1 MKKCSIMQG
10 VAKRLGRGF
19 MKIIVTGCGKIGVA
33 AIESLVNEGHDVI
46 AIDNRLEAVE
56 EIRDV
61 YDVMCLCSNGAD
73 FNTLNEAGVA
83 DADMFIAVTGCDELN
98 MLSCIIAKK
107 MGAKHTVARVR
118 NPEYNDKSLGYIK
131 QQIGLSLILNPELLV
146 AKEIFNILKFP
157 AAINVETF
165 SRGNF
170 EMAELLL
177 RDNSPIAGMNLI
189 ELRKKFQANYL
200 ICVVQRGDDV
210 FIPGGN
216 FILQSGDRIGITA
229 DPNEIQKL
237 LKMLGILQK
246 SVRDVMIL
254 GGGRIAYYLSKMLIA
269 SGNSVKIVDSDRARC
284 ETLSDI
290 LPQARIINGDGTDQ
304 ELLIEEGLAASD
316 SFVALTGMD
325 EENIL
330 VSIFA
335 TTKQVKKVIAKVNG
349 SELSDMAEKLGLDCI
364 VTPKHTVSGI
374 ISRYARAIANSA
386 GSNVETLYKLMDGKA
401 EAAEFN
407 VAPDFEYRDIPIK
420 DLKLKKSILISG
432 IIRKRK
438 AIIPSGDDMIKAGDK
453 VIVIA
458 AKTVLNDL
466 SDIMR

>member
-1 MKKCSIMQG
+1 
-10 VAKRLGRGF
+10 
-19 MKIIVTGCGKIGVA
+19 MKIIVVGCGKIGVA
-33 AIESLVNEGHDVI
+33 AIESLVSEGHDVI
-46 AIDNRLEAVE
+46 AIDNRMEAVE

-61 YDVMCLCSNGAD
+61 YDIMCLCSNGAD
-73 FNTLNEAGVA
+73 YNTLGDAGIA
-83 DADMFIAVTGCDELN
+83 DADMFIAVTGSDELN

-118 NPEYNDKSLGYIK
+118 NPEYNDKNLGFIK
-131 QQIGLSLILNPELLV
+131 QQIELSLILNPEYLV
-146 AKEIFNILKFP
+146 AQEIFNILKFP
-157 AAINVETF
+157 AAVNVETF
-165 SRGNF
+165 SRRNF

-177 RDNSPIAGMNLI
+177 RDNSAIAGMSLM

-210 FIPGGN
+210 FIPDGN
-216 FILQSGDRIGITA
+216 FVLESGDRIGITA
-229 DPNEIQKL
+229 DPSEIQKL

-246 SVRDVMIL
+246 SARDVMVL
-254 GGGRIAYYLSKMLIA
+254 GGGRIAYYLSKMLLVA
-269 SGNSVKIVDSDRARC
+269 GNTVKIIDKDRSRC
-284 ETLSDI
+284 EQLSDI
-290 LPQARIINGDGTDQ
+290 LPHARIISGDGTDQ
-304 ELLIEEGLAASD
+304 ELLIEEGLLSCDA
-316 SFVALTGMD
+316 FVALTGMD

-335 TTKQVKKVIAKVNG
+335 ASRQLKKVIAKVNG
-349 SELSDMAEKLGLDCI
+349 SELSDMAEKLGLDCV
-364 VTPKHTVSGI
+364 VTPKQTVSGI
-374 ISRYARAIANSA
+374 ITRYARAIANSE

-407 VAPDFEYRDIPIK
+407 VASDFEYQEIPIK
-420 DLKLKKSILISG
+420 ELKIKKNILISG

-438 AIIPSGDDMIKAGDK
+438 AIIPSGDDVIKAGDK

-458 AKTVLNDL
+458 AKAVLKDL

>member
-1 MKKCSIMQG
+1 
-10 VAKRLGRGF
+10 
-19 MKIIVTGCGKIGVA
+19 MKIIVIGCGKIGVA

-46 AIDNRLEAVE
+46 AIDNRLDVIE

-61 YDVMCLCSNGAD
+61 YDVICICSNGAD
-73 FNTLNEAGVA
+73 FNTLKEAGV
-83 DADMFIAVTGCDELN
+83 DGADMFLSLTGSDELN

-118 NPEYNDKSLGYIK
+118 NPEYNDKSLGFIK
-131 QQIGLSLILNPELLV
+131 QQIELSLILNPEYLV
-146 AKEIFNILKFP
+146 AQEIFNILKFP
-157 AAINVETF
+157 AAVNVETF
-165 SRGNF
+165 SRRNF

-177 RDNSPIAGMNLI
+177 RDNSPITGMSLM

-210 FIPGGN
+210 FIPDGN
-216 FILQSGDRIGITA
+216 FVLQSGDRIGITA
-229 DPNEIQKL
+229 DPTEIQKL

-254 GGGRIAYYLSKMLIA
+254 GGGRIAYYLSKMLIS
-269 SGNSVKIVDSDRARC
+269 SGNSVKIIDKDRSRC
-284 ETLSDI
+284 EVLSDI
-290 LPQARIINGDGTDQ
+290 LPQARVIYGDGTDR
-304 ELLIEEGLAASD
+304 ELLLEEGLASSD

-330 VSIFA
+330 VSILA
-335 TTKQVKKVIAKVNG
+335 SAKQVKKVIAKVNRT
-349 SELSDMAEKLGLDCI
+349 ELSDMAEKLGLDCV
-364 VTPKHTVSGI
+364 VTPKQTVSGI
-374 ISRYARAIANSA
+374 ISRYARALANTE

-407 VAPDFEYRDIPIK
+407 VAADFGYREIPIK
-420 DLKLKKSILISG
+420 QLKLKNNILIAG
-432 IIRKRK
+432 ILRKRK
-438 AIIPSGDDMIKAGDK
+438 AIIPSGDDVIMAGDK

>member
-1 MKKCSIMQG
+1 
-10 VAKRLGRGF
+10 
-19 MKIIVTGCGKIGVA
+19 MKIIIVGCGKIGVA
-33 AIESLVNEGHDVI
+33 AIESLAGEGHNVI
-46 AIDNRLEAVE
+46 AIDNRLEVIE

-61 YDVMCLCSNGAD
+61 YDVICICSNGAD
-73 FNTLNEAGVA
+73 FNTLNEAGIS
-83 DADMFIAVTGCDELN
+83 DTDMFIAVTGSDELN

-118 NPEYNDKSLGYIK
+118 NPEYNDKSLGFIK
-131 QQIGLSLILNPELLV
+131 QQIELSLILNPEYLV
-146 AKEIFNILKFP
+146 AQEIFNILKFP
-157 AAINVETF
+157 AAVNVETF
-165 SRGNF
+165 SRRNF

-177 RDNSPIAGMNLI
+177 RDNSPIVGMNLI

-200 ICVVQRGDDV
+200 ICVVQRGEEV
-210 FIPGGN
+210 FIPDGN
-216 FILQSGDRIGITA
+216 FVLGSGDRIGITA
-229 DPNEIQKL
+229 DPSEIQKL

-254 GGGRIAYYLSKMLIA
+254 GGGRIAYYLAKMLLA
-269 SGNSVKIVDSDRARC
+269 SGNSVKIIDKDRGRC
-284 ETLSDI
+284 ELLSDI
-290 LPQARIINGDGTDQ
+290 LPHARVICGDGTDR
-304 ELLIEEGLAASD
+304 ELLLEEGLLSSD

-330 VSIFA
+330 VSILA
-335 TTKQVKKVIAKVNG
+335 STKQVKKVIAKVNG
-349 SELSDMAEKLGLDCI
+349 SELSDMAEKLGLDCV
-364 VTPKHTVSGI
+364 VTPKHIVSGI
-374 ISRYARAIANSA
+374 ISRYARALANSQ
-386 GSNVETLYKLMDGKA
+386 GSNVETLYKLMDAKV

-407 VAPDFEYRDIPIK
+407 VAADFQYKEIPIRELKIRK
-420 DLKLKKSILISG
+420 DILIAG

-438 AIIPSGDDMIKAGDK
+438 AIIPSGDDVIMSGDK

>member
-1 MKKCSIMQG
+1 
-10 VAKRLGRGF
+10 
-19 MKIIVTGCGKIGVA
+19 MKIIVAGCGKTGVA
-33 AIESLVNEGHDVI
+33 AIESLVGEGHDVI
-46 AIDNRLEAVE
+46 AIDNRVEVIE
-56 EIRDV
+56 EIRDI
-61 YDVMCLCSNGAD
+61 YDVICLCSNGAD
-73 FNTLNEAGVA
+73 YNTLTEAGIA
-83 DADMFIAVTGCDELN
+83 DADMFISVTGSDELN

-118 NPEYNDKSLGYIK
+118 NPEYNDKSLGFIK
-131 QQIGLSLILNPELLV
+131 QQIELSLFLNPEYLV
-146 AKEIFNILKFP
+146 AQEIFNILKFP
-157 AAINVETF
+157 AAVNVETF
-165 SRGNF
+165 SRRNF

-177 RDNSPIAGMNLI
+177 RDNSPIAGMSLV

-200 ICVVQRGDDV
+200 ICVVQRGEDV
-210 FIPGGN
+210 IIPDGS
-216 FILQSGDRIGITA
+216 FVLKSGDRIGITA

-246 SVRDVMIL
+246 SVKDVMIL

-269 SGNSVKIVDSDRARC
+269 SGNSVKIIDKDRSRC
-284 ETLSDI
+284 ELLSDV
-290 LPQARIINGDGTDQ
+290 LPHARIICGDGADR
-304 ELLIEEGLAASD
+304 ELLIEEGLASSD

-330 VSIFA
+330 LSIFA
-335 TTKQVKKVIAKVNG
+335 SSKQVKKVIAKVNG
-349 SELSDMAEKLGLDCI
+349 TELSDMAEKLGLDCV
-364 VTPKHTVSGI
+364 VTPKHIISGI
-374 ISRYARAIANSA
+374 ISRYARALANSQ
-386 GSNVETLYKLMDGKA
+386 GSNVETLYKLMDGKV

-407 VAPDFEYRDIPIK
+407 VAPDFQYREIPIK
-420 DLKLKKSILISG
+420 ELKIRKNVLIAG

-438 AIIPSGDDMIKAGDK
+438 AIIPSGDDVVMAGDK

>member
-1 MKKCSIMQG
+1 
-10 VAKRLGRGF
+10 
-19 MKIIVTGCGKIGVA
+19 MKIIIAGCGKIGVA

-46 AIDNRLEAVE
+46 AIDNRMEAVE

-61 YDVMCLCSNGAD
+61 YDIMCLCSNGAD
-73 FNTLNEAGVA
+73 FNTLKEAGIE
-83 DADMFIAVTGCDELN
+83 DADMFISVTGSDELN

-118 NPEYNDKSLGYIK
+118 NPEYNDKSLGFIK
-131 QQIGLSLILNPELLV
+131 QQIELSLILNPEYLV
-146 AKEIFNILKFP
+146 AQEIFNILKFP
-157 AAINVETF
+157 AAVNVETF
-165 SRGNF
+165 SRRNF

-177 RDNSPIAGMNLI
+177 RDNSPILGMSLM

-200 ICVVQRGDDV
+200 ICVVQRGEDV
-210 FIPGGN
+210 FIPDGN
-216 FILQSGDRIGITA
+216 FVLQSGDRIGITA

-237 LKMLGILQK
+237 LKMIGILQK
-246 SVRDVMIL
+246 SVKNVMIL
-254 GGGRIAYYLSKMLIA
+254 GGGRIAYYLAKMLIS
-269 SGNSVKIVDSDRARC
+269 SGNAVKIIDNNRSRC
-284 ETLSDI
+284 EVLSDI
-290 LPQARIINGDGTDQ
+290 LPQASIINGDGTDQ
-304 ELLIEEGLAASD
+304 SLLLEEGLTLSD
-316 SFVALTGMD
+316 SFVTLTGMD

-330 VSIFA
+330 LSIFA

-349 SELSDMAEKLGLDCI
+349 SELSDLAEKLGLDCI
-364 VTPKHTVSGI
+364 VTPKQTVSGI
-374 ISRYARAIANSA
+374 ITRYARAVANSE
-386 GSNVETLYKLMDGKA
+386 GSNVETLYKLMDGMA

-407 VAPDFEYRDIPIK
+407 VAEDFQYKDIPIK
-420 DLKLKKSILISG
+420 DLKLKKNILISG

-438 AIIPSGDDMIKAGDK
+438 AIIPSGDDIIKTGDK

>member
-1 MKKCSIMQG
+1 
-10 VAKRLGRGF
+10 
-19 MKIIVTGCGKIGVA
+19 MKIIVTGCGKIGIA
-33 AIESLVNEGHDVI
+33 AIESLVSEGHDVI
-46 AIDNRLEAVE
+46 AIDNRLDVIE

-61 YDVMCLCSNGAD
+61 YDVMCICSNGAD
-73 FNTLNEAGVA
+73 YNTLSEAGIEN
-83 DADMFIAVTGCDELN
+83 ADMFIAVTGSDELN

-118 NPEYNDKSLGYIK
+118 NPEYDDKSIGFIK
-131 QQIGLSLILNPELLV
+131 QQIELSLVLNPEYLV
-146 AKEIFNILKFP
+146 AQEIFNILKFP

-165 SRGNF
+165 SRRNF

-189 ELRKKFQANYL
+189 GLRKRFQANYL
-200 ICVVQRGDDV
+200 ICVVQRGEDV
-210 FIPGGN
+210 FIPDGN
-216 FILQSGDRIGITA
+216 FVLQSGDRIGITA

-246 SVRDVMIL
+246 SVKDVMVL
-254 GGGRIAYYLSKMLIA
+254 GGGRIAYYLSKMLIS
-269 SGNSVKIVDSDRARC
+269 SGNSVKIIDKDRSRC
-284 ETLSDI
+284 ELLSDI
-290 LPQARIINGDGTDQ
+290 LPQASTINGDGTDR
-304 ELLIEEGLAASD
+304 ELLMEEGLLSSD

-335 TTKQVKKVIAKVNG
+335 SAKQVKKVIAKVNG
-349 SELSDMAEKLGLDCI
+349 SELSDMAEKLGLDCV
-364 VTPKHTVSGI
+364 VTPKQTVSAV
-374 ISRYARAIANSA
+374 ISRYARAIANSQ
-386 GSNVETLYKLMDGKA
+386 GSNVETLYKLMDGKV

-407 VAPDFEYRDIPIK
+407 VAADFEYKEIPIK
-420 DLKLKKSILISG
+420 ELKIKKNILIAG

-438 AIIPSGDDMIKAGDK
+438 AIIPSGDDVIMAGDK

>member
-1 MKKCSIMQG
+1 
-10 VAKRLGRGF
+10 
-19 MKIIVTGCGKIGVA
+19 MKIIIAGCGKIGVA

-46 AIDNRLEAVE
+46 AIDNRMEAVE

-61 YDVMCLCSNGAD
+61 YDIMCLCSNGAD
-73 FNTLNEAGVA
+73 FNTLNEAGVQ
-83 DADMFIAVTGCDELN
+83 DADMFIAVTGSDELN

-118 NPEYNDKSLGYIK
+118 NPEYNDKSLGFIK
-131 QQIGLSLILNPELLV
+131 QQIELSLILNPEYLV
-146 AKEIFNILKFP
+146 AQEIFNILKFP
-157 AAINVETF
+157 AAVNVETF
-165 SRGNF
+165 SRRNF

-177 RDNSPIAGMNLI
+177 RDNSPIVGMSLM

-200 ICVVQRGDDV
+200 ICVVQRGEDV
-210 FIPGGN
+210 FIPDGN
-216 FILQSGDRIGITA
+216 FVLQSGDRIGITA

-237 LKMLGILQK
+237 LKMIGILQK
-246 SVRDVMIL
+246 SVKNVMIL
-254 GGGRIAYYLSKMLIA
+254 GGGRIAYYLSKMLIS
-269 SGNSVKIVDSDRARC
+269 SGNSVKIIDNDRNRC
-284 ETLSDI
+284 EVLSDI
-290 LPQARIINGDGTDQ
+290 LPQANIINGDGTDQ
-304 ELLIEEGLAASD
+304 SLLIEEGLTLSD

-330 VSIFA
+330 LSIFA

-349 SELSDMAEKLGLDCI
+349 SELSDLAEKLGLDCI
-364 VTPKHTVSGI
+364 VTPKQTVSGI
-374 ISRYARAIANSA
+374 ISRYARAIANSE
-386 GSNVETLYKLMDGKA
+386 GSNVETLYKLMDGMA

-407 VAPDFEYRDIPIK
+407 VAEDFEYKDIPIK
-420 DLKLKKSILISG
+420 ELRLKKNILLAG

-438 AIIPSGDDMIKAGDK
+438 AIIPSGDDVIKSGDK
-453 VIVIA
+453 AIVIA

>member
-1 MKKCSIMQG
+1 
-10 VAKRLGRGF
+10 
-19 MKIIVTGCGKIGVA
+19 MKIIVTGCGKIGIA
-33 AIESLVNEGHDVI
+33 AIESLVSEGHDVI
-46 AIDNRLEAVE
+46 AIDNRLDVIE

-61 YDVMCLCSNGAD
+61 YDVMCICSNGAD
-73 FNTLNEAGVA
+73 YNTLSEAGIEN
-83 DADMFIAVTGCDELN
+83 ADMFIAVTGSDELN

-118 NPEYNDKSLGYIK
+118 NPEYDDKSIGFIK
-131 QQIGLSLILNPELLV
+131 QQIELSLVLNPEYLV
-146 AKEIFNILKFP
+146 AQEIFNILKFP

-165 SRGNF
+165 SRRNF

-189 ELRKKFQANYL
+189 GLRKRFQANYL
-200 ICVVQRGDDV
+200 ICVVQRGEDV
-210 FIPGGN
+210 FIPDGN
-216 FILQSGDRIGITA
+216 FVLQSGDRIGITA

-246 SVRDVMIL
+246 SVKDVMVL
-254 GGGRIAYYLSKMLIA
+254 GGGRIAYYLSKMLIS
-269 SGNSVKIVDSDRARC
+269 SGNSVKIIDKDRSRC
-284 ETLSDI
+284 ELLSDI
-290 LPQARIINGDGTDQ
+290 LPQASIINGDGTDR
-304 ELLIEEGLAASD
+304 ELLMEEGLLSSD

-335 TTKQVKKVIAKVNG
+335 SAKQVKKVIAKVNG
-349 SELSDMAEKLGLDCI
+349 SELSDMAEKLGLDCV
-364 VTPKHTVSGI
+364 VTPKQTVSAV
-374 ISRYARAIANSA
+374 ISRYARAIANSQ
-386 GSNVETLYKLMDGKA
+386 GSNVETLYKLMDGKV

-407 VAPDFEYRDIPIK
+407 VAADFEYKEIPIK
-420 DLKLKKSILISG
+420 ELKIKKNILIAG

-438 AIIPSGDDMIKAGDK
+438 AIIPSGDDVIMAGDK

>member
-1 MKKCSIMQG
+1 
-10 VAKRLGRGF
+10 
-19 MKIIVTGCGKIGVA
+19 MKIIVTGCGKIGIA
-33 AIESLVNEGHDVI
+33 AIESLVSEGHDVI
-46 AIDNRLEAVE
+46 AIDNRLDVIE

-61 YDVMCLCSNGAD
+61 YDVMCICSNGAD
-73 FNTLNEAGVA
+73 YNTLSEAGVEN
-83 DADMFIAVTGCDELN
+83 ADMFIAVTGSDELN

-118 NPEYNDKSLGYIK
+118 NPEYNDKSIGFIK
-131 QQIGLSLILNPELLV
+131 QQIELSLVLNPEYLV
-146 AKEIFNILKFP
+146 AQEIFNILKFP

-165 SRGNF
+165 SRRNF

-177 RDNSPIAGMNLI
+177 RDNSPIAGINLI
-189 ELRKKFQANYL
+189 GLRKRFQANYL
-200 ICVVQRGDDV
+200 ICVVQRGEDV
-210 FIPGGN
+210 FIPDGN
-216 FILQSGDRIGITA
+216 FVLQSGDRIGITA

-246 SVRDVMIL
+246 SVKDVMVL
-254 GGGRIAYYLSKMLIA
+254 GGGRIAYYLSKMLIS
-269 SGNSVKIVDSDRARC
+269 SGNSVKIIDKDRSRC
-284 ETLSDI
+284 ELLSDI
-290 LPQARIINGDGTDQ
+290 LPQASIINGDGTDR
-304 ELLIEEGLAASD
+304 ELLMEEGLLSSD

-335 TTKQVKKVIAKVNG
+335 SAKQVKKVIAKVNG
-349 SELSDMAEKLGLDCI
+349 SELSDMAEKLGLDCV
-364 VTPKHTVSGI
+364 VTPKQTVSAV
-374 ISRYARAIANSA
+374 ISRYARAIANSQ
-386 GSNVETLYKLMDGKA
+386 GSNVETLYKLMDGKV

-407 VAPDFEYRDIPIK
+407 VAADFEYKEIPIK
-420 DLKLKKSILISG
+420 ELKIKKNILIAG

-438 AIIPSGDDMIKAGDK
+438 AIIPSGDDVIMVGDK

>member
-1 MKKCSIMQG
+1 
-10 VAKRLGRGF
+10 
-19 MKIIVTGCGKIGVA
+19 MKIIITGCGKIGVA

-46 AIDNRLEAVE
+46 AIDNRLEVIN

-61 YDVMCLCSNGAD
+61 YDVMCICANGAD
-73 FNTLNEAGVA
+73 FNTLNEAGI
-83 DADMFIAVTGCDELN
+83 DGADMFIAVTDSDELN

-118 NPEYNDKSLGYIK
+118 NPEYNDKNLGYIK
-131 QQIGLSLILNPELLV
+131 QQIELSLILNPEYLV
-146 AKEIFNILKFP
+146 AQEIFNILKFP
-157 AAINVETF
+157 AAVNVETF
-165 SRGNF
+165 SRRNF

-177 RDNSPIAGMNLI
+177 RDNSAIIGMSLM

-200 ICVVQRGDDV
+200 ICVVQRGEDV
-210 FIPGGN
+210 FIPDGN
-216 FILQSGDRIGITA
+216 FVLQSGDRIGITA

-254 GGGRIAYYLSKMLIA
+254 GGGRIAYYLSKLLIA
-269 SGNSVKIVDSDRARC
+269 SGNSVKIIDKDRARC
-284 ETLSDI
+284 EILSDL
-290 LPQARIINGDGTDQ
+290 LPKARIVNGDGTDQ
-304 ELLIEEGLAASD
+304 NLLLEEGLDSSD

-335 TTKQVKKVIAKVNG
+335 SSRQVKKVIAKVNG
-349 SELSDMAEKLGLDCI
+349 VELSDMAEKLGLDCV
-364 VTPKHTVSGI
+364 VTPKQTVSGI
-374 ISRYARAIANSA
+374 ISRYARAIANSE
-386 GSNVETLYKLMDGKA
+386 GSNVETLYKLMDGKV

-407 VAPDFEYRDIPIK
+407 VAPDFEYSEIPLK
-420 DLKLKKSILISG
+420 NLKLKKNILISG

-438 AIIPSGDDMIKAGDK
+438 AIIPFGDEVIKSGDK

-458 AKTVLNDL
+458 ANTVLNDL

>member
-1 MKKCSIMQG
+1 MYFGES
-10 VAKRLGRGF
+10 F
-19 MKIIVTGCGKIGVA
+19 MKIIVTGCGKTGVA
-33 AIESLVNEGHDVI
+33 AIESLVTEGHDVV
-46 AIDNRLEAVE
+46 AIDNRLEAIE

-61 YDVMCLCSNGAD
+61 YDIMCLCSNGAD
-73 FNTLNEAGVA
+73 YNTLAEAGIA
-83 DADMFIAVTGCDELN
+83 EADMFIAVTGSDELN

-118 NPEYNDKSLGYIK
+118 NPEYNDKSLGYIR
-131 QQIGLSLILNPELLV
+131 QQIDLSLIFNPEYLV
-146 AKEIFNILKFP
+146 AQEIFNILKFP
-157 AAINVETF
+157 AAVNVETF
-165 SRGNF
+165 SRRNF

-177 RDNSPIAGMNLI
+177 RDNSQIIGMNLI

-200 ICVVQRGDDV
+200 ICVVQRGDEV
-210 FIPGGN
+210 FIPDGN
-216 FILQSGDRIGITA
+216 FVLQSGDRIGITA
-229 DPNEIQKL
+229 DPAEIQKL

-254 GGGRIAYYLSKMLIA
+254 GGGRIAYYLSKMLIS
-269 SGNSVKIVDSDRARC
+269 SGNTVKIIDNNRERC
-284 ETLSDI
+284 ETLSDL
-290 LPQARIINGDGTDQ
+290 LPKARIIFGDGADR
-304 ELLIEEGLAASD
+304 ELLLSEGLTSSD

-335 TTKQVKKVIAKVNG
+335 SSRQVKKVIAKVNG
-349 SELSDMAEKLGLDCI
+349 VELSDMAEKLGLDCV
-364 VTPKHTVSGI
+364 VTPKQTVSGI
-374 ISRYARAIANSA
+374 ISRYARAIANSE
-386 GSNVETLYKLMDGKA
+386 GSNVETLYKLMDGKV

-407 VAPDFEYRDIPIK
+407 VAPDFEYSEIPLK
-420 DLKLKKSILISG
+420 NLKLKKNILISG

-438 AIIPSGDDMIKAGDK
+438 AIIPFGDEVIKSGDK

-458 AKTVLNDL
+458 ANTVLNDL

>member
-1 MKKCSIMQG
+1 
-10 VAKRLGRGF
+10 
-19 MKIIVTGCGKIGVA
+19 MKIIIVGCGKIGVA
-33 AIESLVNEGHDVI
+33 AIESLVGEGHNVI
-46 AIDNRLEAVE
+46 AIDNRLEVIE

-73 FNTLNEAGVA
+73 FNTLNEAGIA
-83 DADMFIAVTGCDELN
+83 DTDMFIAVTGSDELN

-118 NPEYNDKSLGYIK
+118 NPEYNDKSLGFIK
-131 QQIGLSLILNPELLV
+131 QQIELSLILNPEYLV
-146 AKEIFNILKFP
+146 AQEIFNILKFP
-157 AAINVETF
+157 AAVNVETF
-165 SRGNF
+165 SRRNF

-177 RDNSPIAGMNLI
+177 RDNSPIVGMNLI

-200 ICVVQRGDDV
+200 ICVVQRGEEV
-210 FIPGGN
+210 FIPDGN
-216 FILQSGDRIGITA
+216 FVLGSGDRIGITA
-229 DPNEIQKL
+229 DPSEIQKL

-254 GGGRIAYYLSKMLIA
+254 GGGRIAYYLAKMLLA
-269 SGNSVKIVDSDRARC
+269 SGNSVKIIDKDRGRC
-284 ETLSDI
+284 ELLSDL
-290 LPQARIINGDGTDQ
+290 LPHARVICGDGTDR
-304 ELLIEEGLAASD
+304 ELLLEEGLLSSD

-330 VSIFA
+330 VSILA
-335 TTKQVKKVIAKVNG
+335 STKQVKKVIAKVNG
-349 SELSDMAEKLGLDCI
+349 SELSDMAEKLGLDCV
-364 VTPKHTVSGI
+364 VTPKHIVSGI
-374 ISRYARAIANSA
+374 ISRYARALANSQ
-386 GSNVETLYKLMDGKA
+386 GSNVETLYKLMDAKV

-407 VAPDFEYRDIPIK
+407 VAADFQYKEIPIRELKIRK
-420 DLKLKKSILISG
+420 DILIAG

-438 AIIPSGDDMIKAGDK
+438 AIIPSGDDVIMSGDK

>member
-1 MKKCSIMQG
+1 MN
-10 VAKRLGRGF
+10 
-19 MKIIVTGCGKIGVA
+19 IIVVGCGKIGVA
-33 AIESLVNEGHDVI
+33 IIDNLVKEGHNVV
-46 AIDNRLEAVE
+46 AIDNRIEAVE
-56 EIRDV
+56 EIRDI
-61 YDVMCLCSNGAD
+61 YDIMCMCSNGAD
-73 FNTLNEAGVA
+73 FNTLKEAGIENT
-83 DADMFIAVTGCDELN
+83 DMFIAVTGSDELN

-107 MGAKHTVARVR
+107 TGAKHTVARVR
-118 NPEYNDKSLGYIK
+118 NPEYNDKSIGFIK
-131 QQIGLSLILNPELLV
+131 QQIELSLILNPEYLV

-177 RDNSPIAGMNLI
+177 RDKSPITGISLI
-189 ELRKKFQANYL
+189 ELRKKVQANFL

-210 FIPGGN
+210 FIPDGN
-216 FILQSGDRIGITA
+216 FVLKSGDRIGITA
-229 DPNEIQKL
+229 DSTEIQKL

-246 SVRDVMIL
+246 GIKDVMIL
-254 GGGRIAYYLSKMLIA
+254 GGGRIAYYLSKMLIS
-269 SGNSVKIVDSDRARC
+269 SGNSVKIIDKDRARC
-284 ETLSDI
+284 EVLSDV
-290 LPQARIINGDGTDQ
+290 LPKARIINGDGTDR
-304 ELLIEEGLAASD
+304 ELLLEEGLASSD

-330 VSIFA
+330 ISIFA
-335 TTKQVKKVIAKVNG
+335 ESKQVKKVISKVNG

-364 VTPKHTVSGI
+364 VTPKQTVSGV
-374 ISRYARAIANSA
+374 ISRYARALANSA
-386 GSNVETLYKLMDGKA
+386 GSNVETLYKLMDGKV

-407 VAPDFEYRDIPIK
+407 VAPDFGYQRIPIK
-420 DLKLKKSILISG
+420 ELKLKKNILISG

-438 AIIPSGDDMIKAGDK
+438 AIIPSGDDVITAGDR

-458 AKTVLNDL
+458 ANTVLKDL

>member
-1 MKKCSIMQG
+1 
-10 VAKRLGRGF
+10 
-19 MKIIVTGCGKIGVA
+19 MKIIVVGCGKIGVA
-33 AIESLVNEGHDVI
+33 AIESLVSEGHDVI
-46 AIDNRLEAVE
+46 AIDNRMEAVE

-61 YDVMCLCSNGAD
+61 YDIMCLCSNGAD
-73 FNTLNEAGVA
+73 YNTLGDAGIA
-83 DADMFIAVTGCDELN
+83 DADMFIAVTGSDELN

-118 NPEYNDKSLGYIK
+118 NPEYNDKNLGFIK
-131 QQIGLSLILNPELLV
+131 QQIELSLILNPEYLV
-146 AKEIFNILKFP
+146 AQEIFNILKFP
-157 AAINVETF
+157 AAVNVETF
-165 SRGNF
+165 SRRNF

-177 RDNSPIAGMNLI
+177 RDNSAIAGMSLM

-210 FIPGGN
+210 FIPDGN
-216 FILQSGDRIGITA
+216 FVLESGDRIGITA
-229 DPNEIQKL
+229 DPSEIQKL

-246 SVRDVMIL
+246 SARDVMVL
-254 GGGRIAYYLSKMLIA
+254 GGGRIAYYLSKMLLA
-269 SGNSVKIVDSDRARC
+269 AGNTVKIIDKDRSRC
-284 ETLSDI
+284 ELLSDI
-290 LPQARIINGDGTDQ
+290 LPHAGIISGDGTDQ
-304 ELLIEEGLAASD
+304 ELLIEEGLLSCDA
-316 SFVALTGMD
+316 FVALTGMD

-335 TTKQVKKVIAKVNG
+335 ASRQLKKVIAKVNG
-349 SELSDMAEKLGLDCI
+349 SELSDMAEKLGLDCV
-364 VTPKHTVSGI
+364 VTPKQTVSGI
-374 ISRYARAIANSA
+374 ITRYARAIANSE

-407 VAPDFEYRDIPIK
+407 VASDFEYQEIPIK
-420 DLKLKKSILISG
+420 ELKIKKNILISG

-438 AIIPSGDDMIKAGDK
+438 AIIPSGDDVIKAGDK

-458 AKTVLNDL
+458 AKAVLKDL

>member
-1 MKKCSIMQG
+1 
-10 VAKRLGRGF
+10 
-19 MKIIVTGCGKIGVA
+19 MKIIIAGCGKIGVA

-46 AIDNRLEAVE
+46 AIDNRMEAVE

-61 YDVMCLCSNGAD
+61 YDIMCLCSNGAD
-73 FNTLNEAGVA
+73 FNTLNEAGIN
-83 DADMFIAVTGCDELN
+83 DADMFISVTGSDELN

-118 NPEYNDKSLGYIK
+118 NPEYNDKSLGFIK
-131 QQIGLSLILNPELLV
+131 QQIELSLILNPEYLV
-146 AKEIFNILKFP
+146 AQEIFNILKFP

-165 SRGNF
+165 SRRNF

-177 RDNSPIAGMNLI
+177 RDNSPIVGMSLM

-200 ICVVQRGDDV
+200 ICVVQRGEDV
-210 FIPGGN
+210 FIPDGN

-237 LKMLGILQK
+237 LKMIGILQK
-246 SVRDVMIL
+246 SVKNVMIL
-254 GGGRIAYYLSKMLIA
+254 GGGRIAYYLAKMLIS
-269 SGNSVKIVDSDRARC
+269 SGNSVKIIDNDKNRC
-284 ETLSDI
+284 EVLSDI
-290 LPQARIINGDGTDQ
+290 LPQASIIYGDGTDQ
-304 ELLIEEGLAASD
+304 SLLLEEGLTLSD

-330 VSIFA
+330 LSIFA

-349 SELSDMAEKLGLDCI
+349 SELSDLAEKLGLDCI
-364 VTPKHTVSGI
+364 VTPRQTVSGI
-374 ISRYARAIANSA
+374 ISRYARALANSE
-386 GSNVETLYKLMDGKA
+386 GSNVETLYKLMDGMA

-407 VAPDFEYRDIPIK
+407 VAEDFEYKDIPIK
-420 DLKLKKSILISG
+420 ELKLKKNILLSG

-438 AIIPSGDDMIKAGDK
+438 AIIPSGDDVIKSGDK

>member
-1 MKKCSIMQG
+1 
-10 VAKRLGRGF
+10 
-19 MKIIVTGCGKIGVA
+19 MKIIVTGCGKIGIAV
-33 AIESLVNEGHDVI
+33 IENLVNEGHDVI
-46 AIDNRLEAVE
+46 AIDNRLEVIE

-61 YDVMCLCSNGAD
+61 YDVICICSNGAD
-73 FNTLNEAGVA
+73 YNTLKEAGISNT
-83 DADMFIAVTGCDELN
+83 DMFIAVTGSDELN

-118 NPEYNDKSLGYIK
+118 NPEYNDISLGFIK
-131 QQIGLSLILNPELLV
+131 QQIELSLILNPEFLV
-146 AKEIFNILKFP
+146 AQEIFNILKFP
-157 AAINVETF
+157 AAVNVETF
-165 SRGNF
+165 SRRNF

-177 RDNSPIAGMNLI
+177 RDNSPIAGMSLM

-200 ICVVQRGDDV
+200 VCVVQRDEDV
-210 FIPGGN
+210 FIPDGN
-216 FILQSGDRIGITA
+216 FVLQSGDRIGITA

-254 GGGRIAYYLSKMLIA
+254 GGGRIAYYLAKMLLA
-269 SGNSVKIVDSDRARC
+269 SGNTVKIIDKDRSRC
-284 ETLSDI
+284 ELLSDI
-290 LPQARIINGDGTDQ
+290 LPQARVINGDGTDR
-304 ELLIEEGLAASD
+304 ELLLEEGLASSD

-330 VSIFA
+330 VSILA
-335 TTKQVKKVIAKVNG
+335 STRQVKKVIAKVNG
-349 SELSDMAEKLGLDCI
+349 SELSDMAEKLGLDCVI
-364 VTPKHTVSGI
+364 TPKHIVSGV
-374 ISRYARAIANSA
+374 ISRYARALANTE

-407 VAPDFEYRDIPIK
+407 VAADFEYREIPIRE
-420 DLKLKKSILISG
+420 LKMKKNILIAG

-438 AIIPSGDDMIKAGDK
+438 AIIPSGDDVIMAGDK

-466 SDIMR
+466 SDMMR